1 MKNRILI
8 IDDEPDFNQK
18 LRIGMPGFDYTEAL
32 TIEDANRQLT
42 ANNYNLILLDL
53 NLDPATDELEGLDL
67 IRPIKAKHPQTPL
80 VIVTSD
86 EKTETVVTA
95 MKLGADDFLRK
106 SNFDILAWKKKF
118 ELLIENQALNLRIA
132 NIESEQFPFIGD
144 SPEINEIKKAL
155 KILADNPDVTVL
167 ITGETGVGKEVA
179 ARYLHQHSKRCKNP
193 FVPVNLSAIQDTLI
207 ESSLFGHKKGSFTG
221 ANYEREG
228 FFRKANGGI
237 LFLDEIAEINPTMQV
252 KILRFLES
260 KTIQVVGDEKDIKL
274 NVQIIIA
281 TNKDLKASVSAG
293 KFREDLYYR
302 IKNFQI
308 EIPPLRY
315 RKEDLKDI
323 LAYYMSRFGYTNYD
337 RIISQ
342 DVKEKILG
350 YDWPGNI
357 RELKNAVDYMLLR
370 KKIKNKAIID
380 SDSLP
385 EEIQRQQDIPLRED
399 VHQYGDGLNDS
410 MKNEIA
416 RIELSYI
423 QEALKRTS
431 GQKQKAAQLLKMTL
445 DDMRYRVKKYWEYY
459 PEILEDYPDIK
470 KNYKLGG

>member
-1 MKNRILI
+1 MKNSILI
-8 IDDEPDFNQK
+8 IDDEPEFNQK

-32 TIEDANRQLT
+32 TIEDASRQLN
-42 ANNYNLILLDL
+42 ANDYNLILLDL
-53 NLDPATDELEGLDL
+53 NLDPATDELEGLGL
-67 IRPIKAKHPQTPL
+67 IRPIKDRHPTTPL

-95 MKLGADDFLRK
+95 MKFGADDFLRK
-106 SNFDILAWKKKF
+106 SNFDILAWRKKF
-118 ELLIENQALNLRIA
+118 ELLIENQALNLRIT
-132 NIESEQFPFIGD
+132 NLESEQFPFIGN
-144 SPEINEIKKAL
+144 SSKIKEIKKAL
-155 KILADNPDVTVL
+155 EILADNPDVTVL

-193 FVPVNLSAIQDTLI
+193 FVPVDLSAIQDTLI
-207 ESSLFGHKKGSFTG
+207 ESSLFGHKKGAFTG
-221 ANYEREG
+221 ADYEREG

-237 LFLDEIAEINPTMQV
+237 LFLDEIAEINPAMQV

-281 TNKDLKASVSAG
+281 TNKELKGQVSAG

-315 RKEDLKDI
+315 RKEDVKDI
-323 LAYYMSRFGYTNYD
+323 LTYYINRFGYRNHD

-342 DVKEKILG
+342 DVKEKLLG

-370 KKIKNKAIID
+370 QKIQNKSIID
-380 SDSLP
+380 SDCLP
-385 EEIQRQQDIPLRED
+385 EEMQTQQNTPLRKD
-399 VHQYGDGLNDS
+399 VQYADGLNDS
-410 MKNEIA
+410 LKNQIA

-423 QEALKRTS
+423 EEALKRTS
-431 GQKQKAAQLLKMTL
+431 GQKQKAAQLLEMTL
-445 DDMRYRVKKYWEYY
+445 DDMRYRVKKYSEYY
-459 PEILEDYPDIK
+459 PEILKDYPDIK
-470 KNYKLGG
+470 KKYKLGG

>member
-1 MKNRILI
+1 MKSNILI

-18 LRIGMPGFDYTEAL
+18 LRIGMPGFDYTKAL
-32 TIEDANRQLT
+32 TIEDANRHLKV
-42 ANNYNLILLDL
+42 NGYNLILLDL
-53 NLDPATDELEGLDL
+53 NLDPTTNELEGLDL
-67 IRPIKAKHPQTPL
+67 IKPIKDKHPQTPL

-86 EKTETVVTA
+86 EKIETVVTA

-106 SNFDILAWKKKF
+106 SNFDILGWQRKF
-118 ELLIENQALNLRIA
+118 ELLIENQTLNQKITRL
-132 NIESEQFPFIGD
+132 ESKQSTFIGN
-144 SPEINEIKKAL
+144 SPKIREIKKTL
-155 KILADNPDVTVL
+155 KILADNPDVTVF

-179 ARYLHQHSKRCKNP
+179 ARYLHQHSKRCNNP
-193 FVPVNLSAIQDTLI
+193 FVPVNLSAIQDSLI
-207 ESSLFGHKKGSFTG
+207 ESSLFGHKKGAFTG

-237 LFLDEIAEINPTMQV
+237 LFLDEIAEIKPEIQV

-281 TNKDLKASVSAG
+281 TNKDLKTLVSAG

-302 IKNFQI
+302 IKNFHI

-315 RKEDLKDI
+315 RKNDVNDI
-323 LAYYMSRFGYTNYD
+323 LADYISRLGYKDHD
-337 RIISQ
+337 RLINQ
-342 DVKEKILG
+342 DVKEKVLS

-357 RELKNAVDYMLLR
+357 RELKNAVDYMVLR
-370 KKIKNKAIID
+370 QKIQNKAIID
-380 SDSLP
+380 SDCLP
-385 EEIQRQQDIPLRED
+385 EEIQRRQNAPLRKD
-399 VHQYGDGLNDS
+399 VHQYADGLNNS

-423 QEALKRTS
+423 QEALKKTS

-445 DDMRYRVKKYWEYY
+445 DDMRYRVKKYSEYC

-470 KNYKLGG
+470 KTYKLGG

>member
-1 MKNRILI
+1 MKNSILI

-18 LRIGMPGFDYTEAL
+18 LSIGMPGFDYTEAL
-32 TIEDANRQLT
+32 TIKDASRQLN
-42 ANNYNLILLDL
+42 ANDYDLILLDL

-67 IRPIKAKHPQTPL
+67 IRPIKAKRQTTPL

-132 NIESEQFPFIGD
+132 NLESEQFPFIGN
-144 SPEINEIKKAL
+144 SSKIKEIKKAL
-155 KILADNPDVTVL
+155 EVLADNPDVTVL

-179 ARYLHQHSKRCKNP
+179 ARYLHHHSKRCKNP

-207 ESSLFGHKKGSFTG
+207 ESSLFGHKKGAFTG
-221 ANYEREG
+221 ADYEREG

-237 LFLDEIAEINPTMQV
+237 LFLDEIAEINPAMQV

-260 KTIQVVGDEKDIKL
+260 KTIQVVGNEKDIKL

-281 TNKDLKASVSAG
+281 TNKDLKGQILTG

-315 RKEDLKDI
+315 RKEDVKDI
-323 LAYYMSRFGYTNYD
+323 LTYYINRFGYIDHD

-342 DVKEKILG
+342 DVKAKVLG

-370 KKIKNKAIID
+370 KKIKNMAIID
-380 SDSLP
+380 SDCLP
-385 EEIQRQQDIPLRED
+385 EEMQKQQDTPLRKN
-399 VHQYGDGLNDS
+399 VQNADGLNDS

-423 QEALKRTS
+423 QVALKRTS

-445 DDMRYRVKKYWEYY
+445 DDMRYRVKKYSEYY

-470 KNYKLGG
+470 KNYKLDS

>member
-1 MKNRILI
+1 MKNSILI
-8 IDDEPDFNQK
+8 IDDEPVFNQK

-32 TIEDANRQLT
+32 TIEDASSQLN
-42 ANNYNLILLDL
+42 ANDYNLILLDL

-67 IRPIKAKHPQTPL
+67 IRHIKAKHPKTPL

-155 KILADNPDVTVL
+155 EILADNPDVTVL

-237 LFLDEIAEINPTMQV
+237 LFLDEIAEINPAMQV

-315 RKEDLKDI
+315 RKDDLKDI
-323 LAYYMSRFGYTNYD
+323 LAYYMSRFGYTNHD

-385 EEIQRQQDIPLRED
+385 EEIQRQQDIPLRQD

-431 GQKQKAAQLLKMTL
+431 GQKQKAAQLLKMSL

-459 PEILEDYPDIK
+459 PEILADYPDIK
-470 KNYKLGG
+470 QNYKLGG